1 MKQLI
6 MEKIGKALDASQAS
20 KKNHL
25 DIYSLTDQFNKANYN
40 FCFLLIECWKISV
53 QFILSN
59 IEVV

>member
-1 MKQLI
+1 